1 MTVVDASAVAELLLK
16 LPLGSAAER
25 HVFDG
30 AGAAAPDLLNAEI
43 LHVLRRYE
51 LRGIIDAGRS
61 REALADLLDLP
72 ITRYP
77 TAALLERAWAL
88 RWNLTAYDAIYAALA
103 EALGAPL
110 ITTDAKLASAARTHA
125 RIAVVVLA

>member
-1 MTVVDASAVAELLLK
+1 MTVVDASAVAELLLG
-16 LPLGSAAER
+16 LPLRDAAER
-25 HVFDG
+25 HLFDG

-77 TAALLERAWAL
+77 TATLLERAWAL

-103 EALGAPL
+103 EALGARL
-110 ITTDAKLASAARTHA
+110 ITADAKLASAARTHA
-125 RIAVVVLA
+125 RIVVVVLA